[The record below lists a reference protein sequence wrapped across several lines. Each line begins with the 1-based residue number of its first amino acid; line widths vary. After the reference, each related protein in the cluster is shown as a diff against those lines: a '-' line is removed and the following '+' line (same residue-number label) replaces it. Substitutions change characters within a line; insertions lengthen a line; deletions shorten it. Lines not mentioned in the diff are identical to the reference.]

1 VGSTGEQFMNLK
13 EIIFGRRL
21 RSEEEEHEQL
31 GILSGI
37 PVLGLDAL
45 ASAAYGPEAAL
56 TILIAL
62 GTVSSTYIIPIMGII
77 IALLAVVAISYRQ
90 TIPAYPGG
98 GGSFTVAKENLGPIS
113 GLFAASALCVD
124 YVLNVAV
131 AISAGVAAL
140 ASAIPSLLPYTL
152 SLCLLILVILTFV
165 NLRGIGTAGLIF
177 TFPTYLFVSCLFIVI
192 IGVAKTIISH
202 GHPIPVSIPP
212 KMPVSVTT
220 VSIWLLI
227 RAFASGCTAL
237 TGIEAVSN
245 AVPIFRK
252 PTTILA
258 KRTLTIIIML
268 LAILLAGIAF
278 LSHSYGI
285 SATPPGQA
293 GYQSILS
300 QVISAVSGKGLFY
313 YVSIA
318 SVLMVLALSSNTSF
332 ADFPRVC
339 RLLALDEYLPAE
351 FAHRGRRLVFSEGI
365 CLLTVLSGILI
376 IVYGGITDQL
386 IPLFAIGAFTA
397 FTLSQVGMVLHWYRS
412 NEPHA
417 KRSLAINAIGGTAT
431 AITLVIL
438 AISKFN
444 DGAWVSIM
452 VIPPLV
458 LLFLR
463 TQRYHHNIFTD
474 IKDNDLLDFDGL
486 VSPIVVVPL
495 KQLNSVARKG
505 LRLAMTIS
513 SEIHVVQILAEEMN
527 SDDLTHQWDKLVSEP
542 ARLAGK
548 PVPELIVI
556 YSPYREFF
564 GPLLRYIGKMAVHH
578 HGRQIAVVIPEL
590 VEVRWY
596 HLFLRH
602 RATLLKTLLLLQGN
616 PQIVVITTPWYN
628 KESILR

>member
-1 VGSTGEQFMNLK
+1 
-13 EIIFGRRL
+13 
-21 RSEEEEHEQL
+21 
-31 GILSGI
+31 
-37 PVLGLDAL
+37 
-45 ASAAYGPEAAL
+45 
-56 TILIAL
+56 
-62 GTVSSTYIIPIMGII
+62 
-77 IALLAVVAISYRQ
+77 
-90 TIPAYPGG
+90 
-98 GGSFTVAKENLGPIS
+98 
-113 GLFAASALCVD
+113 
-124 YVLNVAV
+124 
-131 AISAGVAAL
+131 
-140 ASAIPSLLPYTL
+140 
-152 SLCLLILVILTFV
+152 
-165 NLRGIGTAGLIF
+165 
-177 TFPTYLFVSCLFIVI
+177 
-192 IGVAKTIISH
+192 
-202 GHPIPVSIPP
+202 
-212 KMPVSVTT
+212 
-220 VSIWLLI
+220 
-227 RAFASGCTAL
+227 
-237 TGIEAVSN
+237 
-245 AVPIFRK
+245 
-252 PTTILA
+252 
-258 KRTLTIIIML
+258 
-268 LAILLAGIAF
+268 
-278 LSHSYGI
+278 
-285 SATPPGQA
+285 
-293 GYQSILS
+293 
-300 QVISAVSGKGLFY
+300 
-313 YVSIA
+313 
-318 SVLMVLALSSNTSF
+318 
-332 ADFPRVC
+332 
-339 RLLALDEYLPAE
+339 
-351 FAHRGRRLVFSEGI
+351 
-365 CLLTVLSGILI
+365 
-376 IVYGGITDQL
+376 
-386 IPLFAIGAFTA
+386 
-397 FTLSQVGMVLHWYRS
+397 MVLHWYRS